1 MNNNG
6 RLTKPHRCGS
16 EVLNIEDWNSDMN
29 SKVNPFI
36 FDWSKI
42 VSTYLFNIIFG
53 INPFRRGRWNES
65 RV

>member
-1 MNNNG
+1 MNNKG

-16 EVLNIEDWNSDMN
+16 EVLNIEDCNSDMKRN
-29 SKVNPFI
+29 VNPFI

-53 INPFRRGRWNES
+53 INPFRRGR
-65 RV
+65 